1 MDRVFI
7 EGLEIEA
14 QIGIYDWERR
24 IRQPLLF
31 DIEMAFD
38 NRKPAASDAIVDT
51 LDYKAVSK
59 RLVGFV
65 SASSFGLVETLAERC
80 AEIVLREFG
89 VESLK
94 LKLSKPGAVRGARAV
109 GVMIERDRASLPPE
123 AVAVESKETA
133 KPAAKPSPTA
143 VQLAAARAFARRL
156 EETMVQAPTPP
167 VPPARTAPRTE
178 PAPHGEAA
186 HKPRGPTVTTYISMG
201 SNIEPERNLRSAVE
215 ALRERFGTVRLSPI
229 YRTAAVGFEGPDFLN
244 AIVAIE
250 SDVHPFA
257 LNDWLHALEIAHGRD
272 RRDKSYSNR
281 PLDLDIIYFG
291 KLVLEGPGDFMLP
304 RPELRHAFVLKP
316 LADIAPHFVDP
327 VRGASLESLW
337 ESHPDRDNPPQ
348 EVALQL

>member
-38 NRKPAASDAIVDT
+38 NRKPAASDAIADT

-59 RLVGFV
+59 RLVAFV

-123 AVAVESKETA
+123 PAQAVEPAEEA
-133 KPAAKPSPTA
+133 PKPAAKASPTA

-156 EETMVQAPTPP
+156 EESIAQAPPPP
-167 VPPARTAPRTE
+167 VVPAAKKPV
-178 PAPHGEAA
+178 PHAEAG
-186 HKPRGPTVTTYISMG
+186 HRSRNPTVTTYISIG

-215 ALRERFGTVRLSPI
+215 ALRARFGTVRVSPV
-229 YRTAAVGFEGPDFLN
+229 YRTRAVGFDGPDFLN
-244 AIVAIE
+244 AIAVLE
-250 SDVHPFA
+250 SDMHPFA
-257 LNDWLHALEIAHGRD
+257 LNDWLHALEVAHGRD
-272 RRDKSYSNR
+272 RRDKSYSDR
-281 PLDLDIIYFG
+281 TLDLDIIYFG

-316 LADIAPHFVDP
+316 LADVAPHFVDP
-327 VRGASLESLW
+327 VRGASLEELW
-337 ESHPDRDNPPQ
+337 EAHPEHDAPPQ
-348 EVALQL
+348 PVAIEL